1 MIPATRSALVIFS
14 ARLYSH
20 PIIRRINMPQVMR
33 QPAIIWSAIHAKSGH
48 VSVWR
53 RCAAAIACLM
63 PFLAGFFLAGS
74 VLAGS
79 AGATTWID
87 GNKARLQAL
96 DKITARISTVEAP
109 VGAARFYGTLEITI
123 NRCAFHPHLKNRR
136 KMPLLSPFVIAA
148 MTGLPQSRFSPA
160 GFFPPARR
168 YRRLNIRFMI

>member
-1 MIPATRSALVIFS
+1 
-14 ARLYSH
+14 
-20 PIIRRINMPQVMR
+20 MPQVMR
-33 QPAIIWSAIHAKSGH
+33 QSAIIWSAIHAKSGH

-63 PFLAGFFLAGS
+63 PFFAGFFLAGS
-74 VLAGS
+74 VLVGS

-123 NRCAFHPHLKNRR
+123 NRCAFHPPEEPPEN
-136 KMPLLSPFVIAA
+136 AA
-148 MTGLPQSRFSPA
+148 FITVRDRGYDGLAPKQVFSGWIFSSSPA
-160 GFFPPARR
+160 VSALEHPVYDLTLLACFAD
-168 YRRLNIRFMI
+168 